1 MYCSP
6 PSRLGAQLSFPVV
19 FALALLFSVPIWLE
33 WIVRHLNRRRCS
45 NTEVSETSK
54 STLPRSPIVRRVPRQ
69 STGRIRKIQWTE
81 VIVDENGTGYWTV
94 SREVTAIFGENE
106 SMELMD
112 SVCSICLVDYEDCEI
127 VQRNYISG
135 KAYTPCGHFFH
146 KGCIGAWLDTGR
158 RECPCC
164 RSAFVVHALVE
175 I

>member
-1 MYCSP
+1 MSYSL
-6 PSRLGAQLSFPVV
+6 PSRLGKQLSFPAVI
-19 FALALLFSVPIWLE
+19 ALALLSTAPIWLE
-33 WIVRHLNRRRCS
+33 WILRHVYRRRC
-45 NTEVSETSK
+45 NPEVLETSK
-54 STLPRSPIVRRVPRQ
+54 STSPPIPIARRVPRQ

-81 VIVDENGTGYWTV
+81 VIVDDNGTGSWTV
-94 SREVTAIFGENE
+94 SSEVTAIFGENE

-112 SVCSICLVDYEDCEI
+112 SSCSICLVDYEDCEI

-146 KGCIGAWLDTGR
+146 KGCIEGWLDTGR

-164 RSAFVVHALVE
+164 RSPFVVHALVE